1 MTDPLAADPAP
12 RESVVARL
20 RPHVR
25 ALILPTVLLVAVAA
39 AFGYLG
45 GSFPETWQNLTAVGV
60 AAVLVLV
67 GWLMP
72 FASWLARHYTITTRR
87 IVIREGV
94 FVRTRQEVLHSRV
107 TAVTVRQGPIQSVI
121 GSGDVVLERDNL
133 ASVVLSDV
141 PGPTLVATALDDLAS
156 DRGADRGH
164 R

>member
-39 AFGYLG
+39 AFGYFG
-45 GSFPETWQNLTAVGV
+45 GSFPETWQNLTAAGV

-67 GWLMP
+67 GWVMP

-94 FVRTRQEVLHSRV
+94 FVRTRQEVLHSR
-107 TAVTVRQGPIQSVI
+107 AVDATVRTGALQTLFH
-121 GSGDVVLERDNL
+121 SGDVIVDVGGPRPVILRDL
-133 ASVVLSDV
+133 PAPLMVQ
-141 PGPTLVATALDDLAS
+141 AALHDLIEANRRPRS
-156 DRGADRGH
+156 
-164 R
+164 

>member
-1 MTDPLAADPAP
+1 MTDPLATDPAP

-94 FVRTRQEVLHSRV
+94 FVRTRQEVLHSR
-107 TAVTVRQGPIQSVI
+107 AVDATVRTGALQTLFH
-121 GSGDVVLERDNL
+121 SGDVIVDVGGPRPVILRDL
-133 ASVVLSDV
+133 PAPLMVQ
-141 PGPTLVATALDDLAS
+141 AALHDLIEANRRPRS
-156 DRGADRGH
+156 
-164 R
+164 